1 MVVFVDLDHDTINK
15 CHYSKYPNPLVHPY
29 GESGKP
35 STALSKPGRRNSDSS
50 SCSADMETDDGAS
63 TESAYDAR
71 PSTSER
77 DAPNHNTFSAALSC
91 YPIVKEIA
99 QLVDLNTLVSLTQT
113 CRQFHANLSPY
124 RQQLMKQTL
133 RCENEYVET
142 LVDLL
147 KSGTAIPDSV
157 KSVLRLL
164 SQGAMHSGRLTSGKI
179 SKCARDMV
187 AECRRCSKVV
197 CRNCTAKPA
206 TSSMLK
212 NRIRRLCTT
221 CRTAPLADFL
231 VPSPIDSLHH
241 DPQTPL
247 SLDPS
252 SFTAPVFLRTP
263 CSCVEAFWLCHQ
275 CGQRLRS
282 NDTTYRRV
290 WTWRT
295 RYSTYLGGLGTGIGE
310 GCQGVKCGRGEEC
323 LAAQEI
329 EMEVECEA
337 DESAGSFFD
346 HFYDIGYG
354 PRRSHNHSS
363 DRGENR
369 DEEEPG
375 YFRQEIIGI
384 GGVVKQKAKKRVTVG
399 ACVVEHEDERETGQY
414 LMREEEGQDRS
425 WCGWCW
431 RVIPSKTEI
440 WTGPA
445 S

>member
-187 AECRRCSKVV
+187 AECRRCSKV
-197 CRNCTAKPA
+197 NCTAKPA

-252 SFTAPVFLRTP
+252 SFTAP
-263 CSCVEAFWLCHQ
+263 
-275 CGQRLRS
+275 RLRS

-354 PRRSHNHSS
+354 PR
-363 DRGENR
+363 
-369 DEEEPG
+369 
-375 YFRQEIIGI
+375 
-384 GGVVKQKAKKRVTVG
+384 GVVKQKAKKRVTVG